1 MFLFIRFQEFKK
13 RNCKLLGVS
22 CENVMFLKDWSSD
35 IKSFSDLDEFNI
47 NLFADED
54 RSVARKYGLI
64 EPTYRDNFSGIPYPC
79 RGLFII
85 DPDKIL
91 KMMSF
96 HPWSVGRNTGEILR
110 TVDSLQLTRQ
120 FHNKVNM
127 FPNYYVHV
135 HCPKS

>member
-1 MFLFIRFQEFKK
+1 
-13 RNCKLLGVS
+13 
-22 CENVMFLKDWSSD
+22 MFLKDWSSD
-35 IKSFSDLDEFNI
+35 IKSFSELDEFNI

-110 TVDSLQLTRQ
+110 TIDSLQLTRQ
-120 FHNKVNM
+120 FHNKVLTYDISLLHSM
-127 FPNYYVHV
+127 YSVPNLDYPSKHV
-135 HCPKS
+135 KNSISIKIGAF

>member
-1 MFLFIRFQEFKK
+1 
-13 RNCKLLGVS
+13 
-22 CENVMFLKDWSSD
+22 MFLKDWSSD

-120 FHNKVNM
+120 FHNKVNI
-127 FPNYYVHV
+127 FSYYYV
-135 HCPKS
+135 HCPKSYMCDK

>member
-1 MFLFIRFQEFKK
+1 
-13 RNCKLLGVS
+13 
-22 CENVMFLKDWSSD
+22 MFLKDWSSD

-120 FHNKVNM
+120 FHNKVNI
-127 FPNYYVHV
+127 FSYYYVHV